1 LNRSR
6 PVGFIRAVIASA
18 TWQRVL
24 AAWSLG
30 FALYLVRNIQNAGP
44 ATPSNFTVSG
54 LIITNLGALLV
65 LSAALTANEAI
76 RRGAR
81 PWRAYLGCLL
91 AASILTA
98 VGQWYIRSWLH
109 LYTAVNQP
117 GVPEAVQRTQMI
129 FVACDVFMFGGFAM
143 LAFLNR
149 QSAQRILDGVRGAEL
164 RRVQLEQQLT
174 ESRLAMTGSRI
185 DPNLL
190 FESLGEIRALYA
202 RSAPQADLEMDAL
215 IHRLQDTVTKNTF
228 AGESRMSPR

>member
-1 LNRSR
+1 MGFLSALVRS
-6 PVGFIRAVIASA
+6 V

-24 AAWSLG
+24 AAWLLG
-30 FALYLVRNIQNAGP
+30 FALYLVRNFQNAAP
-44 ATPSNFTVSG
+44 TTPSNFTASG

-65 LSAALTANEAI
+65 LLAALSADEAI

-81 PWRAYLGCLL
+81 PWLVYLVFLV

-98 VGQWYIRSWLH
+98 VGQWYIRAWLH

-117 GVPEAVQRTQMI
+117 GIPMPIQRTMMI

-149 QSAQRILDGVRGAEL
+149 QSAQRILDGVRAAEL
-164 RRVQLEQQLT
+164 RRLQLEQQLT
-174 ESRLAMTGSRI
+174 ESSMAITLAHI
-185 DPNLL
+185 DPGTL

-202 RSAPQADLEMDAL
+202 RSAPQADLKMDEL
-215 IHRLQDTVTKNTF
+215 IHRLQDAVTKNNLT
-228 AGESRMSPR
+228 GGIRMSPR